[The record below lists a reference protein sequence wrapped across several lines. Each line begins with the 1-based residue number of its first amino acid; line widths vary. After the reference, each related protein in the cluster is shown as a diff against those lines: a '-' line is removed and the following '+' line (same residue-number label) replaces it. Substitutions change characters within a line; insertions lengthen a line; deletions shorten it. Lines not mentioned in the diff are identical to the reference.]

1 VIENYIKGKYW
12 VVIKKTS
19 GGVNMVY
26 NETYAS
32 GDVAEVSIDL
42 IVGLGAE
49 LKNDFIGFGA

>member
-1 VIENYIKGKYW
+1 MENIGLI
-12 VVIKKTS
+12 IKKTS